1 MKLDRNFKNIT
12 LDQIDNYIKYKQEEH
27 LHLEFKVINKS
38 DFSHRDDRKNFA
50 KAVSGFANSD
60 GGIIVW
66 GIEANSKNDEGI
78 DCATSKQELEHA
90 SLFLSKLNEFT
101 GQASTPIVDGIRH
114 KIISTEGKKGFV
126 ATLIPSSDSG
136 PFMGKL
142 GEDRYYK
149 RSGDSFYK
157 MEHFDLEDMFGRR
170 RKPLLELD
178 INFNQVSKIR
188 DEIRLYLL
196 ITITNVGRGS
206 AKSPF
211 LSLALNKGLREQQF
225 GVDGN
230 GNRGLK
236 WVSQS
241 KNNKILKFGGNQD
254 IVIHPNVSLDV
265 TKLQKNYSLKNPNFE
280 DLEIQYELVAEGINI
295 FQSSILLDA
304 DSISEFITSKIGLP
318 EST

>member
-1 MKLDRNFKNIT
+1 MKLDREFENIT
-12 LDQIDNYIKYKQEEH
+12 LEQIDNYVNCRQEEH

-78 DCATSKQELEHA
+78 DCANNKQELDHA

-170 RKPLLELD
+170 RKPSLELE

-188 DEIRLYLL
+188 DEIRLFLL
-196 ITITNVGRGS
+196 ITINNVGRGS

-211 LSLALNKGLREQQF
+211 LSLSLESGLREQQF

-236 WVSQS
+236 WASHS
-241 KNNKILKFGGNQD
+241 KNNRILKFGGNQD
-254 IVIHPNVSLDV
+254 IVLHPSVSLDV
-265 TKLQKNYSLKNPNFE
+265 TKLQKNYPSNNPKFE
-280 DLEIQYELVAEGINI
+280 DLEIQYDLAAEGINI
-295 FQSSILLDA
+295 YQGCILLDA
-304 DSISEFITSKIGLP
+304 KSISEFITSKIGLL
-318 EST
+318 